1 VNHTSRNCN
10 FAASFFRGA
19 HPRLPANSS
28 VIESRK
34 QTIHVHL
41 YARRLPD
48 FCKVLTF
55 AHQA

>member
-1 VNHTSRNCN
+1 MWTV
-10 FAASFFRGA
+10 AIL
-19 HPRLPANSS
+19 PRRFSAMRIRVCLPIPQQLNLAM
-28 VIESRK
+28 